1 MASTALWAH
10 HWAGLLLS
18 ASLLTT
24 WSLPAAAQLT
34 LGDRLPKATRSS
46 LAKPTIAVSQGTA
59 IEHRE
64 GVSFY
69 CDTKDVNITIY
80 WVSNNHPLKFD
91 ERMWLSTDRKNLTI
105 LTVQREDAG
114 TYQCEVW
121 GVLQVQSSNPTFL
134 IVYYGPD
141 PVEIKLEPGVPNG
154 EAVEVI
160 EGSNLTFSV
169 ETLSHPHPDYSWFFS
184 NDSKPITSLSST
196 TSTFTLHAASKEH
209 EGLYRCL
216 VSNKATNL
224 SRLGALKVRVLERVT
239 KPCITSPNLN
249 LVENASLV
257 VLTCQTSHEGVG
269 VQWFLRGQPL
279 LPSPHLVLSAD
290 NRTLVIHGLRR
301 DDVGPYECEVWNWGS
316 GARSDSF
323 RLNISYG
330 PDRADITR
338 GPASEAVSTIKA
350 EFNSSLTLQCRAES
364 QPDAEFHWTLEHSTS
379 VWTGEQLIIEALTWE
394 HQGTY
399 NCVAFNSLTHLA
411 SSASVRVRVMDWPM
425 PTYANV
431 PNTQEQ
437 VRVKKVL
444 TQDPPGEFHEDLF
457 VHFQKESSSAVHGGY
472 SRGPR
477 KPQPKLASDPSV
489 PTLPKGNTESNY
501 EVLVNPEHNLYCH
514 INSSV

>member
-34 LGDRLPKATRSS
+34 LGDRLPKATRSEKDVILSMLGTPWSCQTHGGCRGS

-141 PVEIKLEPGVPNG
+141 PVEIKLEPGVPSG

-316 GARSDSF
+316 RARSDSF
-323 RLNISYG
+323 RLNISCPQLSQSIG
-330 PDRADITR
+330 AITGITIGSVAVVALATGLACFLYIR
-338 GPASEAVSTIKA
+338 YAKGSSRRTTEDLILEARTPTSETTHPAEPGR
-350 EFNSSLTLQCRAES
+350 N
-364 QPDAEFHWTLEHSTS
+364 
-379 VWTGEQLIIEALTWE
+379 
-394 HQGTY
+394 
-399 NCVAFNSLTHLA
+399 
-411 SSASVRVRVMDWPM
+411 WPM

-444 TQDPPGEFHEDLF
+444 TQDPPGEFHE
-457 VHFQKESSSAVHGGY
+457 KESSSAVHGGY

-477 KPQPKLASDPSV
+477 KPQPKLRISV